1 MEYDM
6 RKRICKLAFS
16 AMGAMLG
23 TIALAADVRPVA
35 LFGASYRGDDLQVA
49 TTAKGDPVAIN
60 GVGKLQLGIGAEW
73 SAEARPMSVRL
84 MLSRDVDKSAR
95 STNGRRDSFVRTP
108 LEATVYY
115 TGLDSVRF
123 GVSLG
128 YAFSPTAKATVDG
141 RERSVHFQNAI
152 SRSFEIGYRL
162 TPDLWAS
169 LRLTGATY
177 KPKDG
182 AQPAG
187 AVKNDVTH
195 LAVSLAY
202 LF

>member
-1 MEYDM
+1 MKYNM
-6 RKRICKLAFS
+6 KKRMCKLALS

-23 TIALAADVRPVA
+23 PTALAADVRPVA

-49 TTAKGDPVAIN
+49 TTASGGPVAIN
-60 GVGKLQLGIGAEW
+60 GVGKLQWGIGAEW
-73 SAEARPMSVRL
+73 SAEARPLSVRL

-115 TGLDSVRF
+115 TGLESVRF
-123 GVSLG
+123 GVALG
-128 YAFSPTAKATVDG
+128 YVFSPHARASVDG
-141 RERSVHFQNAI
+141 RERSVHFKNALV
-152 SRSFEIGYRL
+152 RSFEIGYRL
-162 TPDLWAS
+162 ATDLWVS
-169 LRLTGATY
+169 LRLSGVTY
-177 KPKDG
+177 QPKGG
-182 AQPAG
+182 AQPAA

-202 LF
+202 RF